1 MKFLRKW
8 LRILHRDIGF
18 VATGFCLVYGISG
31 IVLNHLGKND
41 PAYKTYESTIQLST
55 NLSAKEVEN
64 TWKGQ
69 ENLPD
74 IKRVTK
80 VDDENY
86 KLLIDKGIGVYS
98 TITGIAEYEQYKRKP
113 IIYFVNKLHYNK
125 VKGWTIMAD
134 FFAASL
140 IFLAISGLIIVK
152 GKKGLSGSGKWFVI
166 IGLLI
171 PLAYIFF
178 M

>member
-1 MKFLRKW
+1 MSSLRKW

-55 NLSAKEVEN
+55 YLSAKEIEN

-98 TITGIAEYEQYKRKP
+98 TITGVAEYEQYKKKP
-113 IIYFVNKLHYNK
+113 VIYFVNKLHYNK
-125 VKGWTIMAD
+125 VKGWTFMAD

-140 IFLAISGLIIVK
+140 IFLAISGLVIVK